1 MYFITTFTIKDKKY
15 INPYT
20 MGRKIVYF
28 TADSEK
34 DVDNYIKSHYL
45 HGNGAYN
52 YTIEPCEEKDLKDL
66 YPTDGFSCVIIPKN
80 DIIGK
85 INISKREFLVEW
97 EARGRANFIVT
108 ANDPQTAGKMA
119 EEYALQKKFAY
130 YEDSTHY
137 IITEDSNAISSVKK
151 SGNFIT
157 I

>member
-45 HGNGAYN
+45 HGNGAYD
-52 YTIEPCEEKDLKDL
+52 YTIEPCEEKDLKGL

-108 ANDPQTAGKMA
+108 ATDARTAGKMA
-119 EEYALQKKFAY
+119 EEYALQKRLAY

-137 IITEDSNAISSVKK
+137 IVTEDSNAISSVKK